1 MTSKLGSI
9 FPEPVPPRD
18 DVAESVQEEVLESR
32 PGETDFD
39 RVVRAETLAPQG
51 IAAITRLQNALWFAA
66 TELARRDPR
75 NPAVQQAR
83 EALKGVLE
91 VFLK

>member
-39 RVVRAETLAPQG
+39 RVVRAETLAPQV

-66 TELARRDPR
+66 TELARRDPG